1 MSRHALT
8 AWQTLVAQAR
18 RAGRQVLVPGG
29 AGRVGN
35 DAGQSQHPWAAW
47 GMMIGAGLLRVRR
60 ASCLLATPR
69 DAAPGRKRGA
79 RTTMIEQKPLT
90 GPARRRRMVRAL
102 GRALLST
109 LLLIVLYYLLPLDR
123 ALNAGAITVLV
134 FGLLVLVGLVGWQ
147 IRAILRADYPALRA
161 VEGLAVTIPLFLLLF
176 AVVYFVMAHAQSAAF
191 TQPLS
196 RTDALYFTVTVFA
209 TVGFGDIAANTA
221 CPGRRHGADGR
232 RPAGARGAAEGGGRR
247 RPDRSAAAD
256 GGHNAAERR
265 HPGGRTARQSCLP

>member
-1 MSRHALT
+1 
-8 AWQTLVAQAR
+8 
-18 RAGRQVLVPGG
+18 
-29 AGRVGN
+29 
-35 DAGQSQHPWAAW
+35 
-47 GMMIGAGLLRVRR
+47 
-60 ASCLLATPR
+60 
-69 DAAPGRKRGA
+69 
-79 RTTMIEQKPLT
+79 
-90 GPARRRRMVRAL
+90 MVRAL

-209 TVGFGDIAANTA
+209 TVGFGDIAANTQLA
-221 CPGRRHGADGR
+221 RAVVTVQMVADLLVLGVLLKVVVGAVRTGQQRQTAGTTPQSGATPVDELPVKAAYPK
-232 RPAGARGAAEGGGRR
+232 PAS
-247 RPDRSAAAD
+247 PHD
-256 GGHNAAERR
+256 
-265 HPGGRTARQSCLP
+265 